1 MTIRVPVETEN
12 ATPEDV
18 SIDLKN
24 ELPQLK
30 EKEGNMQ
37 SINIESPLP
46 TVGNMQSIDI
56 ESPLP
61 TVTGVVV
68 QEPLQLSMQR
78 REALYCPI
86 TQKEMTD
93 PVVDSSGNSFER
105 TAVGA
110 EHDRGDGS
118 LLSYYWPNRALKA
131 ILELNRTLQ
140 EEDGNMLRKT
150 LRKLDDSV
158 RANLLDKTG
167 VLEYRPLPDAYY
179 CPITCDLMK
188 EPVLTPDGITYER
201 EAIETWIKV
210 NGLSPTT
217 RDPLSIEELR
227 PNNNLQKLLTDER
240 EKSDETIH
248 PSIRRWKEELE
259 QERLNPTQR
268 PALTDIVTVDTDVT
282 APQHPYPT
290 TEEQIAA
297 RRRQKVVRL
306 LTFVFVFI
314 LIFGVI
320 AAFPFPTGIIAALVL
335 LFLLIP
341 RRGGSESGSEQI
353 VT

>member
-1 MTIRVPVETEN
+1 MTIRVPVATEN
-12 ATPEDV
+12 AIAAEDV
-18 SIDLKN
+18 PTDFKT

-30 EKEGNMQ
+30 EKEG
-37 SINIESPLP
+37 
-46 TVGNMQSIDI
+46 TMQSIDI

-110 EHDRGDGS
+110 EHDRGNGGH
-118 LLSYYWPNRALKA
+118 YWPNRALKA

-140 EEDGNMLRKT
+140 EEEGNMLRQT

-179 CPITCDLMK
+179 CPITCDLIK
-188 EPVLTPDGITYER
+188 EPVLTHEGITYER
-201 EAIETWIKV
+201 EAIEVWIMV
-210 NGLSPTT
+210 NGRCPTT

-227 PNNNLQKLLTDER
+227 PNNNLQKLLMDEK

-259 QERLNPTQR
+259 KERLNPTQR

-282 APQHPYPT
+282 APQHSYPT
-290 TEEQIAA
+290 TEDGIAA
-297 RRRQKVVRL
+297 RRRQKAMRL
-306 LTFVFVFI
+306 VTFVFAFI
-314 LIFGVI
+314 LIFAVI

-341 RRGGSESGSEQI
+341 RRGGSRSEQN
-353 VT
+353 